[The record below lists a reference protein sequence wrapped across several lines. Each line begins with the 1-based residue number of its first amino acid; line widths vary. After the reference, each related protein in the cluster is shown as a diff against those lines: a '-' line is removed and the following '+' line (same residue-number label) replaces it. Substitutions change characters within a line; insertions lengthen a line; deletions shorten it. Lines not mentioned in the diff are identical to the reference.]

1 MSAVVQFTQYFVAVT
16 HCSSEGEKCPLCTCS
31 HNSFFVSQKGYQ
43 RLNKLVDIE
52 KRIKAI
58 RASHVTVQF
67 LPLISQQH
75 TMHTT
80 VRSFF
85 CTGHDRKQYTP
96 PSSMTI
102 AEINITQIFQKI
114 MYFEYMT
121 FSNQTVELM

>member
-1 MSAVVQFTQYFVAVT
+1 MSAVVQFIQYFVAIIQCT
-16 HCSSEGEKCPLCTCS
+16 SEGEKCPLHTCS

-43 RLNKLVDIE
+43 RLNKLVDTVTL
-52 KRIKAI
+52 IKAA

-96 PSSMTI
+96 HFNVTI
-102 AEINITQIFQKI
+102 AEINVTQIFPKNDV
-114 MYFEYMT
+114 F
-121 FSNQTVELM
+121 